1 MKTNIFK
8 YTLSLVFSLFLV
20 ACSTKRDNF
29 LSRNSHALSTKYNI
43 LYNGQIGLDK
53 GMLAIK
59 ADAKDNFWRR
69 LPVERMQI
77 NDNFPAEAKPKNT
90 DFELAE
96 TKATKAIQKHSMNIG
111 GRERN
116 SQIDEAYL
124 LLGKSRYYDQR
135 FVPALDAFNYILYKY
150 PNSSNIY
157 QAKIWREKTNMR
169 LGNDAQV
176 IKNISRLLS
185 YKTLKNQDVAD
196 ANALLSESFLNLEEK
211 DSAMAKLKIAE
222 KFTKVNAERARY
234 RFILGQLYEELGK
247 KESAIESYQSVI
259 AMKRKSEK
267 KYIIQAQAKKAQLFD
282 FQKGD
287 TTAFLKTYN
296 DLIKDREN
304 RPFLDVIFHQLG
316 AFYDKSNRQKPA
328 LEFYNASL
336 RKTPADP
343 YLVASNY
350 RNIGNMYFKNTDYLN
365 ASKYYDS
372 TLVKLDV
379 KTREY
384 IHIKKVRK
392 DLDEVIQYERI
403 AKRNDSI
410 INLIS
415 LSESDRTIY
424 FDNYI
429 EALKKTDETKRIA
442 LEKQKEKIEN
452 AANNG
457 NPDLQSQN
465 VALQDATG
473 KPIKK
478 VSMAPPAMDNASL
491 NQTASTFYFYNTSL
505 VAFGK
510 LQFKKIWG
518 NRSINGNWR
527 LSSSTSEIKIK
538 DTVSDP
544 NKMEETK
551 LAVENLVEEKYT
563 VDYYLKQLPKTQI
576 ETDSIAKERNFAY
589 YQLGVIYKEK
599 FKEYELASNKL
610 EQLLQQ
616 NPEEKLVLPA
626 MYNLFKIY
634 QITNIAKAE
643 EIKKR
648 ISSQYPN
655 SRYTQIINNST
666 QNTLSE
672 NENSAMVYNKLY
684 RLYQQEQ
691 FSTVLQQL
699 EELITQYSGNEIVP
713 KFELLKA
720 NAIGKLQG
728 LEAYK
733 NAIQYVAD
741 NYPNSEEGKKAQE
754 IVTTEIPLLE
764 NMAYSATDTKNWKI
778 IYKLTTQDEKT
789 LNLLEGKI
797 NAFLAKEV
805 HKILSYSCDNYTGK
819 EIFVTIHGINSQ
831 AYGNAI
837 VTTLKEK
844 FKVGEPGIVVS
855 GENYKVIQIKKNFS
869 EYLEQPK
876 TVAVPDQL
884 TLPEQEASQS
894 LNPTQVL
901 PIQKTPAAKSA
912 DSAIPISGDAPITNP
927 PSKP

>member
-1 MKTNIFK
+1 MKTKIFK
-8 YTLSLVFSLFLV
+8 HIFSLVFLLVLV

-53 GMLAIK
+53 GMLAIN
-59 ADAKDNFWRR
+59 ADDKDNFWKR
-69 LPVERMQI
+69 LPVESMQI
-77 NDNFPAEAKPKNT
+77 NDDFPAEAKPKNT

-96 TKATKAIQKHSMNIG
+96 TKATKAIQKHSMNIA

-176 IKNISRLLS
+176 VKNISRLLS
-185 YKTLKNQDVAD
+185 YKTLKNQDIAD

-211 DSAMAKLKIAE
+211 DSAVAKLKIAE

-247 KESAIESYQSVI
+247 KDSAVESYQSVI
-259 AMKRKSEK
+259 VMKRKSER

-304 RPFLDVIFHQLG
+304 RHFLDVIFHQLG
-316 AFYDKSNRQKPA
+316 AFYDKSNHQKLA
-328 LEFYNASL
+328 LEFYNTSL
-336 RKTPADP
+336 RKKSTDP

-350 RNIGNMYFKNTDYLN
+350 RNIGNMYFKNTDYQN
-365 ASKYYDS
+365 AAKYYDS

-384 IHIKKVRK
+384 IHIQKVRK
-392 DLDEVIQYERI
+392 DLDEVIQYESI

-424 FDNYI
+424 FDKYI

-442 LEKQKEKIEN
+442 LEKQKEKLEN

-478 VSMAPPAMDNASL
+478 VSMAPPAMDNASI
-491 NQTASTFYFYNTSL
+491 NQTASAFYFYNPSL

-510 LQFKKIWG
+510 LEFKKIWG
-518 NRSINGNWR
+518 SRSVNGNWR
-527 LSSSTSEIKIK
+527 LSSSTSDTMVK
-538 DTVSDP
+538 DTLSDH
-544 NKMEETK
+544 NKMAETK
-551 LAVENLVEEKYT
+551 LTVEKAVEEKYT
-563 VDYYLKQLPKTQI
+563 AEYYLKQLPKTQI

-599 FKEYELASNKL
+599 FKENELASNKL

-634 QITNIAKAE
+634 QITNSVKAE
-643 EIKKR
+643 EMKNR
-648 ISSQYPN
+648 ISSRYPN

-666 QNTLSE
+666 QNMLSE

-691 FSTVLQQL
+691 FPTVLQQL

-733 NAIQYVAD
+733 SAMQYVAD

-764 NMAYSATDTKNWKI
+764 NMVFSPTDTKNWKI
-778 IYKLTTQDEKT
+778 IYKLTAQDEKT

-797 NAFLAKEV
+797 NDFLAKEV

-819 EIFVTIHGINSQ
+819 EIFVSIHGINSQ

-837 VTTLKEK
+837 VTALKEK

-855 GENYKVIQIKKNFS
+855 GENYKVIQIKKNLS
-869 EYLEQPK
+869 EYLAQPK

-884 TLPEQEASQS
+884 TAPEQEAPQS

-912 DSAIPISGDAPITNP
+912 DLAIPISGDAPNANP
-927 PSKP
+927 PSKQ